1 MQAVSPRHHYMV
13 CLSDMGNQSVNKV
26 TYRALS
32 GTTTT
37 MVQQQ
42 HQQQLLIGTVPS
54 FRMYNKGT
62 VPTFKIHDVVTVLA
76 RARGGATISAEQHYR
91 R

>member
-1 MQAVSPRHHYMV
+1 MH
-13 CLSDMGNQSVNKV
+13 N
-26 TYRALS
+26 
-32 GTTTT
+32 
-37 MVQQQ
+37 
-42 HQQQLLIGTVPS
+42 IGTVPS